1 MNEKQRYEL
10 CMYDNIYNNIDIEED
25 GINSII
31 RVNEKDIDTKTRKDI
46 AIGLRSKIPEIR
58 YAFKKDIAINQDEKL
73 EIKVLEDNIDLEK
86 IDTINI
92 GGIQIKKL
100 RFKNSYKNINLIY
113 WKNPYEN
120 MEYRMEYILREG
132 YRHLSLEESH
142 HAIDLIFPPENVPL
156 NLYVD
161 FSKKEC

>member
-1 MNEKQRYEL
+1 MN
-10 CMYDNIYNNIDIEED
+10 DNIYNNIDIEED

-58 YAFKKDIAINQDEKL
+58 FIFKKDIAINQDEKL

-92 GGIQIKKL
+92 DWIIQIKKQ

-132 YRHLSLEESH
+132 YRYLSLEESH
-142 HAIDLIFPPENVPL
+142 HAIDLIFPLENV
-156 NLYVD
+156 
-161 FSKKEC
+161 